1 MNTEFWHITDYSAM
15 LSCTLAV
22 LFLECVYFDC
32 VIVQPGAVQDQANIP
47 LSEVHSESTG
57 ARKIKQRKH

>member
-1 MNTEFWHITDYSAM
+1 M

-22 LFLECVYFDC
+22 LFLECVYFDA

-57 ARKIKQRKH
+57 ARKIKQRKYLHIRN